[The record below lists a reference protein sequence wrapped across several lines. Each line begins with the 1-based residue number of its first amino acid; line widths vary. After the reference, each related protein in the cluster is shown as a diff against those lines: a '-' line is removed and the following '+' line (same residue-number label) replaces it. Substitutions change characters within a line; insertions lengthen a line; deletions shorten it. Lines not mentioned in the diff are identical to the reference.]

1 MNLYSVETI
10 KAHFQN
16 IVNKIN
22 EVKRTHSIQRDV
34 TIVAVSKT
42 HPTEAIINGIN
53 AGIEHF
59 GESYAQE
66 MRQKFYELDKLNI
79 LSPKWHFIGHLQTN
93 KVKYIAPFV
102 YMIHSV
108 DSVELANEI
117 QKQAKKNSR
126 KIDVLVQVNTSGEKS
141 KFGCNP
147 NETISLIEKIKNYE
161 NIQICGLMTIGS
173 FSMAENII
181 RKEFRLLCQIF
192 EQSKDT
198 FPELPLRHLSMG
210 MSHDYLI
217 AIKEGAT
224 IIRIGTAIFG
234 ERHHK
239 N

>member
-10 KAHFQN
+10 KVYFQN
-16 IVNKIN
+16 IINKID
-22 EVKRTHSIQRDV
+22 EFKRTHSIQRDV
-34 TIVAVSKT
+34 TIVAISKT

-59 GESYAQE
+59 GENYAQE
-66 MRQKFYELDKLNI
+66 MRQKFFELDKLNI
-79 LSPKWHFIGHLQTN
+79 PSPKWHFVGHLQTN
-93 KVKYIAPFV
+93 KVKYITPFV

-108 DSVELANEI
+108 DSAELAKEI

-147 NETISLIEKIKNYE
+147 NEIISLIEKIKNYE

-173 FSMAENII
+173 FSMDENII
-181 RKEFRLLCQIF
+181 RKEFRLLRQIF
-192 EQSKDT
+192 EQSKDI

-217 AIKEGAT
+217 AIEEGAT

-234 ERHHK
+234 ERHK

>member
-1 MNLYSVETI
+1 MNSYSVETI

-16 IVNKIN
+16 IIDKID
-22 EVKRTHSIQRDV
+22 EFKRTHSIKRDI

-42 HPTEAIINGIN
+42 HPIEAIINGIN
-53 AGIEHF
+53 AGIGHF
-59 GESYAQE
+59 GENYAQE
-66 MRQKFYELDKLNI
+66 MRQKFFELDKLNI
-79 LSPKWHFIGHLQTN
+79 PSPKWHFIGHLQTN

-108 DSVELANEI
+108 DSVELAEEI

-126 KIDVLVQVNTSGEKS
+126 KIDVLIQVNTSGEKS

-147 NETISLIEKIKNYE
+147 NEAIPLIEKIKNYE

-173 FSMAENII
+173 FSLDENII
-181 RKEFRLLCQIF
+181 RKEFRLLRQIL
-192 EQSKDT
+192 EQLKDK
-198 FPELPLRHLSMG
+198 FPELPLSHLSIG

-217 AIKEGAT
+217 AIEEGAT

-234 ERHHK
+234 ERHK